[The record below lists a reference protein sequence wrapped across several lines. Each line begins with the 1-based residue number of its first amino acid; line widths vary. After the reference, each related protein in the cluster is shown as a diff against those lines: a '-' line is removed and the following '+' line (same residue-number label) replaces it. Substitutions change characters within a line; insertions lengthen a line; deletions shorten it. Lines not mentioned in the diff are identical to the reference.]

1 MVLSGYSHD
10 KRENI
15 LRIATELFLEHGYNG
30 TSTAQILR
38 RVGGSKTTIYS
49 HFGDKAGLFTAVVD
63 DVLGEAVAF
72 STKLDLSHMSVRDG
86 LVEIADRHLKIV
98 LSERYIK
105 LIRIV
110 AAEAQ
115 RFPEIGKAFY
125 EHGPGRSYS
134 NFKAFLE
141 QRVAAGELEI
151 ADTSRTTDM
160 FFGTLLH
167 REVLSRI
174 YGVKKARLRDR
185 AAVATAIVD
194 EFLDHFGSE
203 KNS

>member
-1 MVLSGYSHD
+1 
-10 KRENI
+10 
-15 LRIATELFLEHGYNG
+15 
-30 TSTAQILR
+30 
-38 RVGGSKTTIYS
+38 
-49 HFGDKAGLFTAVVD
+49 
-63 DVLGEAVAF
+63 
-72 STKLDLSHMSVRDG
+72 
-86 LVEIADRHLKIV
+86 VEIADRHLKIV